1 MSVSTL
7 LKELREGTKP
17 TALDRAIA
25 QFFPGWGRRRL
36 EARLTMSAFGGSAWN
51 GARRDHSALKNF
63 NPIVQSPDDEQRWD
77 RETLL
82 ARSTSLERDDPLAG
96 GLVSEAV
103 LSVAGTGLSAQPE
116 PIRRIL
122 GWSQEQ
128 AVEWAEERKAAF
140 ALWAGDARECDIAR
154 RRNFYQQQV
163 IAYRTTQSRGDVFA
177 LLPRRRHPGG
187 IWALKVQL
195 VEGDRCCSPRGT
207 TDSERLSQG
216 VEIDSA
222 TGGVVNYHF
231 CRKHPAALGLKADDW
246 VKVPAWDAD
255 GQRQVLHLLHEHRLD
270 LRRGYPMLAPVIL
283 PLKQMTLLSD
293 AELNAAILSAI
304 FALGVEHQAGAGPGN
319 LGTLIKKGEGSQK
332 DKVTDVGGAVIVDF
346 APGEKLVPLDPVRPS
361 GAFDPFW
368 RSFVG
373 RVAMR
378 TGIPPEVLLKKY
390 ESSYTAARAALLQF
404 YRWVNVERENV
415 LAPDFCQPIYEAW
428 LAEEVA
434 SGRAKAPGFYA
445 NPLLRAAY
453 CNCKW
458 IGDGPAILDPL
469 KEVMAA
475 EEMVDYGFSTYAE
488 QTMRLNGG
496 DFESNHERLTREVH
510 MRKEAGLITDQKPEP
525 FQALAPE
532 EDSEDETQAPSGKKE
547 RREAL
552 LRMAEDTHVSVTELR
567 RDMALIANRP
577 VQINVQAPEPVV
589 VPAPKVEASFQLNMP
604 KVGRKVVELVTGPD
618 GRPTGATVEE
628 E

>member
-1 MSVSTL
+1 M
-7 LKELREGTKP
+7 
-17 TALDRAIA
+17 
-25 QFFPGWGRRRL
+25 
-36 EARLTMSAFGGSAWN
+36 
-51 GARRDHSALKNF
+51 
-63 NPIVQSPDDEQRWD
+63 
-77 RETLL
+77 
-82 ARSTSLERDDPLAG
+82 
-96 GLVSEAV
+96 
-103 LSVAGTGLSAQPE
+103 
-116 PIRRIL
+116 
-122 GWSQEQ
+122 
-128 AVEWAEERKAAF
+128 
-140 ALWAGDARECDIAR
+140 
-154 RRNFYQQQV
+154 
-163 IAYRTTQSRGDVFA
+163 
-177 LLPRRRHPGG
+177 
-187 IWALKVQL
+187 
-195 VEGDRCCSPRGT
+195 
-207 TDSERLSQG
+207 
-216 VEIDSA
+216 
-222 TGGVVNYHF
+222 NYHF

-404 YRWVNVERENV
+404 YRWVNVERENI

-434 SGRAKAPGFYA
+434 SGRAKAPGFFA

-496 DFESNHERLTREVH
+496 DFELNHERLTRET
-510 MRKEAGLITDQKPEP
+510 RLKKEAGLLVDQKPEA
-525 FQALAPE
+525 FQTIEPE
-532 EDSEDETQAPSGKKE
+532 ETTDEETTPTNRKNE
-547 RREAL
+547 RRAAL
-552 LRMAEDTHVSVTELR
+552 MRVAEDTHQSVAELR
-567 RDMALIANRP
+567 RDLAVISQRP

-604 KVGRKVVELVTGPD
+604 KAGRKVVELVTGPD